1 MEEIL
6 VLAVVVFVAYIFW
19 GDVFLKNRKA
29 LSTIIVP
36 EDSTLRR
43 HFLTQLS
50 NENALVAAKIQKR
63 LAL

>member
-6 VLAVVVFVAYIFW
+6 VFAVVIFIAYIFW

-29 LSTIIVP
+29 LSETIVP

-43 HFLTQLS
+43 HF
-50 NENALVAAKIQKR
+50 
-63 LAL
+63 

>member
-6 VLAVVVFVAYIFW
+6 VFAVFIFIAYIFW

-29 LSTIIVP
+29 LSETIVP

-50 NENALVAAKIQKR
+50 TENASVAAKIQKR